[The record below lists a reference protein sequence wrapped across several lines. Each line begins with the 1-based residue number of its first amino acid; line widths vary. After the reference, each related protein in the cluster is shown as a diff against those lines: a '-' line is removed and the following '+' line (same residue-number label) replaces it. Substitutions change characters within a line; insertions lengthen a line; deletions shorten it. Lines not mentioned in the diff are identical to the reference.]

1 MELHQLPAHEQA
13 GLLRAR
19 TLGARELALSYFER
33 MDRLGDD
40 LNCYL
45 TVTREQALRQADAA
59 QARIDAG
66 DAVPLTGIPAAYK
79 DNLCTEGVRTTCASR
94 MLETFVPPYS
104 AHVVERLSDAGAV
117 MLGKCN
123 LDEFAM
129 GSTNENSFFGP
140 VRNPWDRAHV
150 AGGSSGGSAA
160 AVSAGLA
167 PFALG
172 SDTGGSIRLPASFCG
187 VVGLKPT
194 YGAVSRYGL
203 VAFASSLDQ
212 VGPVT
217 SNVRDCALVADAIMG
232 HDPRDSTSADVAHA
246 PCTAGLDAGVRGMTF
261 GLANEY
267 FGEGLHREVRAAILR
282 AVAALEAQGAR
293 SGSCTIP
300 STEYGI
306 SAYYLLS
313 SAEASANLARYD
325 GIRYGRRAQDA
336 QDIRDLYRRSRGEG
350 FGREVKNR
358 ILLGTHALSA
368 GYHDAL
374 YVKALKVRRMIRDD
388 FEKAFASYDVLV
400 APVAPTTAFRI
411 GEKTDDPLAMYLGDV
426 CTVAVNLAGL
436 PAVSV
441 PCGLDARGL
450 PIGIQLIG
458 RPFSESKLL
467 QAAQAIEESMGRFLS
482 PLARMSCAQD
492 AASSAPANTHAAGQ
506 ASVREGEV
514 R

>member
-1 MELHQLPAHEQA
+1 MELHQMPAHELA
-13 GLLRAR
+13 GLLGAR
-19 TLGARELALSYFER
+19 TLGARELALSYLER
-33 MDRLGDD
+33 IDSLGAD
-40 LNCYL
+40 LNCFL
-45 TVTREQALRQADAA
+45 TVTRDLALRQADAA
-59 QARIDAG
+59 QERIDAG
-66 DAVPLTGIPAAYK
+66 CAAPLTGIPAAIK

-94 MLETFVPPYS
+94 MLEDFVPPYS
-104 AHVVERLSDAGAV
+104 AHVVTRLADAGAV
-117 MLGKCN
+117 TLGKCN

-129 GSTNENSFFGP
+129 GSTNENSYFGP
-140 VRNPWDRAHV
+140 VGNPWDRAHV

-194 YGAVSRYGL
+194 YGAVSRFGL

-212 VGPVT
+212 VGPIT
-217 SNVRDCALVADAIMG
+217 MNVRDCALVADAIMG

-246 PCTAGLDAGVRGMTF
+246 ACSAGLDAGIGGVRL
-261 GLANEY
+261 GLADEY
-267 FGEGLHREVRAAILR
+267 FGNGLNDEVRAAILR
-282 AVAALEAQGAR
+282 AVGLLEVQGAR
-293 SGSCTIP
+293 SGSCSIP

-325 GIRYGRRAQDA
+325 GIRFGRRAPDA
-336 QDIRDLYRRSRGEG
+336 QDMRDLYRRSRGEG

-458 RPFSESKLL
+458 RPFSESLL
-467 QAAQAIEESMGRFLS
+467 LRTAQAVEQAVGRFMS
-482 PLARMSCAQD
+482 PYAHMSIRKESGSTLAGATS
-492 AASSAPANTHAAGQ
+492 AAGRD
-506 ASVREGEV
+506 AGTEGEV

>member
-1 MELHQLPAHEQA
+1 MELHQMPVCEQA
-13 GLLRAR
+13 GLLKAR
-19 TLGARELALSYFER
+19 KLGARELALSYLER
-33 MDRLGDD
+33 IDKLGAD
-40 LNCYL
+40 LNGWI
-45 TVTREQALRQADAA
+45 TITEEQALRQADAA
-59 QARIDAG
+59 QARLDTGA
-66 DAVPLTGIPAAYK
+66 AAPLTGIPAGIK
-79 DNLCTEGVRTTCASR
+79 DNLCTKGIRTTCASR
-94 MLETFVPPYS
+94 MLEHFVPPYS
-104 AHVVERLSDAGAV
+104 AHVVEALDAAGVV

-129 GSTNENSFFGP
+129 GSTNENSYFGP
-140 VRNPWDRAHV
+140 VRNPWQRDHV

-160 AVSAGLA
+160 VVSAGLA

-194 YGAVSRYGL
+194 YGAVSRFGL

-212 VGPVT
+212 IGPLA
-217 SNVRDCALVADAIMG
+217 SNVRDCALVTDAILG
-232 HDPRDSTSADVAHA
+232 HDARDATSADVAHA
-246 PCTAGLDAGVRGMTF
+246 SCTAELDAGVKGMTF

-282 AVAALEAQGAR
+282 AVESLEVQGAR
-293 SGSCTIP
+293 SGSCAIP

-325 GIRYGRRAQDA
+325 GIRYGYRADDV
-336 QDIRDLYRRSRGEG
+336 QDIRELYRKSRGEG

-400 APVAPTTAFRI
+400 APVAPTTAFRL
-411 GEKTDDPLAMYLGDV
+411 GEKTADPLAMYLGDV

-436 PAVSV
+436 PAVRV
-441 PCGLDARGL
+441 PCGVDSAGL

-458 RPFSESKLL
+458 RPFSEKKLL
-467 QAAQAIEESMGRFLS
+467 QAAQAIEQAMGRFMS
-482 PLARMSCAQD
+482 PLMQQIGPRND
-492 AASSAPANTHAAGQ
+492 TAAESGLSSGSRDGVVTEGM
-506 ASVREGEV
+506 VR
-514 R
+514 